1 MKNKELIVGLFAAVT
16 LVLLYFGFNFLKGTD
31 FFSSN
36 NKYYTV
42 FDNVDQLAVG
52 NSVLVNGF
60 AVGRVSKI
68 SIMKNRQDKVLVEL
82 NIDSNIKLGD
92 SSKAILNSDFL
103 GTKSI
108 LISIGRIKKE
118 LKPRDTLKSEVA
130 KGMLDVL
137 SETATPVADNLQ
149 TTLRKFN
156 EIIDKLTKNATQLEV
171 IFEKFKATP
180 DLLNKTIVNANGKMD
195 EMSGSFK
202 SVTDNLNNTLREL
215 EPTVKNFKT
224 ISDSLKRLQLNQT
237 ITKTQQTLTS
247 LNETLSQLKKGDNTV
262 SKLMTEDSLYVNLNH
277 LLLSLDSLA
286 AHLNN
291 NPKHFLAPLGKS
303 KNKIERDKRKEE
315 EERRKKAEKKQ

>member
-1 MKNKELIVGLFAAVT
+1 MKNKELIVGLFMAVT
-16 LVLLYFGFNFLKGTD
+16 IVLLYFGFNFLKGID

-36 NKYYTV
+36 SKYFTV
-42 FDNVDQLAVG
+42 YDNVDQLAVG

-68 SIMKNRQDKVLVEL
+68 RIMQNRQNRVLVEL
-82 NIDSNIKLGD
+82 DIDADIKLGD
-92 SSKAILNSDFL
+92 SSKAILSSDFL

-108 LISIGRIKKE
+108 LIALGNSRKE

-130 KGMLDVL
+130 KGMFDVI

-156 EIIDKLTKNATQLEV
+156 EIIDKLSTNAKQLEE

-180 DLLNKTIVNANGKMD
+180 DLLNKTIGNANGRIE

-215 EPTVKNFKT
+215 EPTVKNFRSV
-224 ISDSLKRLQLNQT
+224 SDSLKQLRLNQT
-237 ITKTQQTLTS
+237 ITRTQQTLAS
-247 LNETLSQLKKGDNTV
+247 LNETLAKLKKGDNTV
-262 SKLMTEDSLYVNLNH
+262 SKLMTEDSLYNNLNH
-277 LLLSLDSLA
+277 LLVSLDSLA
-286 AHLNN
+286 KHLDN

-303 KNKIERDKRKEE
+303 KKKIDRDRRKEE
-315 EERRKKAEKKQ
+315 EERKKKAEQKK